1 MLDVCLLGTSG
12 MLPLPGR
19 WLTSLLM
26 RYNGSSLLIDCG
38 EGTQIAMKEKG
49 WSFNPVDVIC
59 FTHYHADH
67 ISGLPGLLL
76 TIGNSDRKEPVTLIG
91 PKGLIRVVSALRVI
105 APELPFELKFIELSE
120 AQEHISINGY
130 EIEAF
135 KVNHAVTCY
144 GYAVSIPR
152 IGKFDVE
159 KAKGFNIPQRAW
171 NRLQHGNVVEIDG
184 EVYTPD
190 MVMGKQR
197 KGLKVTYCTD
207 SRPVKAVSD
216 NAADSDLFICEGMY
230 GEKGKEN
237 KAREYKHMT
246 FTEAANLAKEADV
259 KEMWLT
265 HFSPSLVKPADFVES
280 AKKIFPNIQVGTD
293 GKTVQLNFED

>member
-1 MLDVCLLGTSG
+1 M
-12 MLPLPGR
+12 
-19 WLTSLLM
+19 
-26 RYNGSSLLIDCG
+26 
-38 EGTQIAMKEKG
+38 
-49 WSFNPVDVIC
+49 
-59 FTHYHADH
+59 
-67 ISGLPGLLL
+67 
-76 TIGNSDRKEPVTLIG
+76 
-91 PKGLIRVVSALRVI
+91 
-105 APELPFELKFIELSE
+105 
-120 AQEHISINGY
+120 
-130 EIEAF
+130 
-135 KVNHAVTCY
+135 
-144 GYAVSIPR
+144 
-152 IGKFDVE
+152 E

-265 HFSPSLVKPADFVES
+265 HFSPSLVHPEDFVGS

-293 GKTVQLNFED
+293 GKTIQLNFED